1 MSPISIFRQAAAG
14 TDFNPIPG
22 RMTPISIFRRAAAL
36 NPPPAPKSRSFPALH
51 TAVRT
56 ILLAVLL
63 LAAATAVQAQNR
75 ELGSLKGFSSA
86 FTIGVGSFSAK
97 GSDDQPQQFLVST
110 RTKNEMQ
117 FGHTQ
122 IGALIMYGIRDDLGF
137 YVNGSWGFF
146 DEDLNSYGSTFNR
159 DLGVQYQYFGL
170 EDMGLSYFIFPYV
183 RAGLSSMTMNG
194 AYFRLVDGT
203 ARRGTFEG
211 NGFHLA
217 LGADV
222 AFNEY
227 ASVGVDY
234 MIKRVNLEPERYPAQ
249 TFPNT
254 PFNHAL
260 MLHVK
265 VNVSKYLDY

>member
-122 IGALIMYGIRDDLGF
+122 IGGAVMYPEIVTTSDST
-137 YVNGSWGFF
+137 VNRSWGFF
-146 DEDLNSYGSTFNR
+146 DEDLNKLRRLLYLTR
-159 DLGVQYQYFGL
+159 ELGLQLPVLRPGRNGRVVFL
-170 EDMGLSYFIFPYV
+170 LPYV

-194 AYFRLVDGT
+194 AYFSGW
-203 ARRGTFEG
+203 
-211 NGFHLA
+211 
-217 LGADV
+217 
-222 AFNEY
+222 
-227 ASVGVDY
+227 
-234 MIKRVNLEPERYPAQ
+234 
-249 TFPNT
+249 
-254 PFNHAL
+254 
-260 MLHVK
+260 
-265 VNVSKYLDY
+265 